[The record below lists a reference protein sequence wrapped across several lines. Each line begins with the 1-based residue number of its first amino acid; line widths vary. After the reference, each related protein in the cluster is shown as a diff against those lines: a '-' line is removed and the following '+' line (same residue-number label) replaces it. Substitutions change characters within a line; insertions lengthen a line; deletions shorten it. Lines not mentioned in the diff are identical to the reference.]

1 MCKVRPPQF
10 RRTSQ
15 SLCHVMMDELQTF
28 VNSHRFL
35 PTPLPAKRSFYRIRH
50 HTDNISIT
58 FCLHIGSIMM
68 SPLYSI
74 CCCALPSPHH
84 HNQHIPRDV
93 ATVQPT
99 LSIQNKLVIC
109 KISNFFINLQPSLHI
124 VFILFS
130 VRLKFLNP
138 KNLENTLKHV

>member
-28 VNSHRFL
+28 VNSHPFL
-35 PTPLPAKRSFYRIRH
+35 PAPWPAKRSFYRIRH

-58 FCLHIGSIMM
+58 FCLHIGSVMM

-84 HNQHIPRDV
+84 HRLINTFPV
-93 ATVQPT
+93 MSLECT

-109 KISNFFINLQPSLHI
+109 KISNFLSTCSLLYI
-124 VFILFS
+124 FYLFCFQY
-130 VRLKFLNP
+130 VLNF
-138 KNLENTLKHV
+138 